1 MLDLTVICG
10 SLYEIKL
17 LDGTVL
23 KLKRPTQE
31 MYETILSLSKSVKK
45 MEDGDMGIIDAVME
59 VFAAILNRNDKGIK
73 FTKEQLADDYDFM
86 VAMTVMGDYMKFYSE
101 EIKSKVDFQVV
112 Q

>member
-1 MLDLTVICG
+1 MLDLAVICG

-59 VFAAILNRNDKGIK
+59 VFTAILNRNDKGIK
-73 FTKEQLADDYDFM
+73 FTKEQLSDDYDFL
-86 VAMTVMGDYMKFYSE
+86 VAMAVMSDYMKFYSQ

>member
-1 MLDLTVICG
+1 MLDLAVICG

-59 VFAAILNRNDKGIK
+59 VFTAILNRNDKGIN
-73 FTKEQLADDYDFM
+73 FTKEQLSDDYDFL
-86 VAMTVMGDYMKFYSE
+86 VAMTVMSDYMKFYSQ

>member
-1 MLDLTVICG
+1 MLDLAVICG

-59 VFAAILNRNDKGIK
+59 VFTAILNRNDKGIK
-73 FTKEQLADDYDFM
+73 FTKEQLSDDYDFL
-86 VAMTVMGDYMKFYSE
+86 VAMTVMSDYMKFYSQ

>member
-1 MLDLTVICG
+1 MLDLAVICG

-59 VFAAILNRNDKGIK
+59 VFTAILNRNDKGLK
-73 FTKEQLADDYDFM
+73 FTKEQLSDDYDFL
-86 VAMTVMGDYMKFYSE
+86 VAMTVMSDYMKFYSQ